1 MAPRAGKNE
10 QEVMRKNTFQ
20 LYVFAALATLAMLGF
35 GPEPVEAA
43 VTEAWVHRFSNVLSN
58 SVDRA
63 LKVVRDDAGDII
75 VTGTTDDNLSAQDM
89 LTIKY
94 SGGDGSVIWQQRYN
108 GPESGNDVPKGV
120 AVDSSGNVVITGGD
134 FLRQQRRWPLLYGQ
148 VRGGD
153 WRTALGKALQR
164 QLGLSRP
171 GVGSRRQRQCGGHR
185 VLSLF

>member
-1 MAPRAGKNE
+1 
-10 QEVMRKNTFQ
+10 MRKNTIQF
-20 LYVFAALATLAMLGF
+20 YITAALLALAVLALG
-35 GPEPVEAA
+35 PQAA
-43 VTEAWVHRFSNVLSN
+43 QAVVTEAWVHRFSNVLSN

-120 AVDSSGNVVITGGD
+120 AVDSSGNVVITGGTSSD
-134 FLRQQRRWPLLYGQ
+134 
-148 VRGGD
+148 
-153 WRTALGKALQR
+153 
-164 QLGLSRP
+164 SS
-171 GVGSRRQRQCGGHR
+171 GVGHYYTAKYAAATGALLWEKRYNG
-185 VLSLF
+185 SLDYHAQALAVDGSGNVVVTGF